1 MSEIR
6 HRVRRAGGLRSS
18 YHPIHHS
25 KEPLKA
31 ERQMGIAEEGE
42 SGEKGEEG
50 RRVEERGG

>member
-18 YHPIHHS
+18 YHPIHRS

-31 ERQMGIAEEGE
+31 ERQMGIAEEEE
-42 SGEKGEEG
+42 SGEKGEKG